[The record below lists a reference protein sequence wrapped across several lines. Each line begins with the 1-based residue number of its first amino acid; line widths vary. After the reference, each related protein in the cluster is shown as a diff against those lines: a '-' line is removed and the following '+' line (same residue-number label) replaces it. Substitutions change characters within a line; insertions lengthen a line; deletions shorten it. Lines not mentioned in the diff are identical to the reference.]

1 MRDWFN
7 LLAAWLCSY
16 YISSLTAVGSKASL
30 TYLLIQM
37 ILHPLDV
44 FGIIILFFTAL
55 FCLSAAVRKVFL
67 QSRLFL
73 KGYKVKWH
81 EYLVSCLCVIGIL
94 SLSTIALY
102 QVVGLLTIATIYA
115 LSSLTETHRV

>member
-1 MRDWFN
+1 MQLLYQQFN
-7 LLAAWLCSY
+7 GCRLKSFVNLFTYSNDFTSVRCVWY
-16 YISSLTAVGSKASL
+16 YNLIFHGS
-30 TYLLIQM
+30 
-37 ILHPLDV
+37 
-44 FGIIILFFTAL
+44 

-94 SLSTIALY
+94 SLSTVALY